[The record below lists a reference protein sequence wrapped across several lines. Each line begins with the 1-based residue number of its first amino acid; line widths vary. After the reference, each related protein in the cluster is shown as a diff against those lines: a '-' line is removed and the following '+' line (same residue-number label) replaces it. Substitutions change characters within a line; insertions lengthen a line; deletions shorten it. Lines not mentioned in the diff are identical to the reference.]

1 MPKAPEIEPDWELVR
16 KRNFVERMKHE
27 KGGLAVIQELPAMIA
42 AGYEAVPEEDMV
54 RLQWYGLYHDK
65 PKLGHFMMR
74 VKVPGGRLTPH
85 GLRTIG
91 EIAQRHG
98 RGHGE
103 LTTRQNVQLHWLE
116 MARLPEVLST
126 LDAAGLTTVGACGDN
141 VRNIT
146 GCPVAGLDRDEL
158 FDCRDLVR
166 EAAGFFIQ
174 HREYSDLPRKHK
186 ITISACAHQCNAP
199 EMHCIALIG
208 TLREG
213 QAGFA
218 VKVGGGLSTWPR
230 LADDLGVF
238 VPAGEAV
245 GVLRAILD
253 VWREDRRYRLSRAR
267 ARLKFMVDDVGPRRF
282 RERIEER
289 LGRRLADGAVP
300 APPSEELDHAG
311 VHPQRQ
317 AGLAYAGFP
326 VYLGLMNGEQ
336 MLRIADLAEEVAG
349 WGGGA
354 AGARTAGAGGE
365 AGAGGAALAAGE
377 AGAGGAAAAA
387 GAGRAGG
394 EGVEIRLTRRQNF
407 ILANL
412 PAERVPEVV
421 ERVAAIGFPLAAGN
435 LRRLAI
441 ACTGNPF
448 CNFTVA
454 ETKGRLRQIVEH
466 LESAFGEQAA
476 ELGELR
482 LNLDGCPHACAH
494 HWIGDIG
501 LQGTTLRERG
511 EAGER
516 LQGYDLFLR
525 GGLGRSAAIGRPVL
539 RRVPGDVV
547 HVAIERL
554 CRAWLDGREPGESIQ
569 QFFTRNSDEQLIDI
583 AGVPAEVLTR

>member
-16 KRNFVERMKHE
+16 KRNFVERLKHE
-27 KGGLAVIQELPAMIA
+27 KGGLAVLDDLPAMIA

-74 VKVPGGRLTPH
+74 VKVPGGRLTPR

-91 EIAQRHG
+91 EIAQRFG

-103 LTTRQNVQLHWLE
+103 LTTRQNIQLHWLE
-116 MARLPEVLST
+116 MGRLPEVLAT
-126 LDAAGLTTVGACGDN
+126 LAAAGLTTTGACGDN

-158 FDCRDLVR
+158 FDCRELLA
-166 EAAGFFIQ
+166 EAADFFIR

-186 ITISACAHQCNAP
+186 ITISACVHQCNAP
-199 EMHCIALIG
+199 EMHCIALLG
-208 TLREG
+208 TFRCG
-213 QAGFA
+213 QPGFA

-238 VPAGEAV
+238 VPAPEAID
-245 GVLRAILD
+245 VLRAILD

-267 ARLKFMVDDVGPRRF
+267 ARLKFMIDDLGPRRF
-282 RERIEER
+282 RERVEAR
-289 LGRRLADGAVP
+289 LGRPLLDGSAP
-300 APPSEELDHAG
+300 AAPAAEADHAG
-311 VHPQRQ
+311 VHAQRQ
-317 AGLAYAGFP
+317 DGLAYAGFP

-336 MLRIADLAEEVAG
+336 MLKLADLAAEVSDRE
-349 WGGGA
+349 GG
-354 AGARTAGAGGE
+354 REGGH
-365 AGAGGAALAAGE
+365 
-377 AGAGGAAAAA
+377 
-387 GAGRAGG
+387 GRQD
-394 EGVEIRLTRRQNF
+394 EVEIRLTRRQNF

-412 PAERVPEVV
+412 PAERVQEVV
-421 ERVAAIGFPLAAGN
+421 RRVAAIGFPLAAGN

-454 ETKGRLRQIVEH
+454 ETKGRLRQIVDH
-466 LESAFGEQAA
+466 LETAFGDQAA
-476 ELGELR
+476 ALGELR

-511 EAGER
+511 AAGER

-525 GGLGRSAAIGRPVL
+525 GGLARGAAIGRPVL

-547 HVAIERL
+547 HLAIERL
-554 CRAWLDGREPGESIQ
+554 CRAWLDGRQPEEPIQ
-569 QFFTRNSDEQLIDI
+569 QFFIRHSDEQLIDI
-583 AGVPAEVLTR
+583 AGVPAEVLAR

>member
-1 MPKAPEIEPDWELVR
+1 MPEKSPAVEITWDLVR
-16 KRNFVERMKHE
+16 RRNVVERLKHE
-27 KGGLAVIQELPAMIA
+27 KGGLDVIRDLPAMIE
-42 AGYEAVPEEDMV
+42 AGYEAVAEEDFV
-54 RLQWYGLYHDK
+54 RMQWYGLYHDK

-74 VKVPGGRLTPH
+74 VKTPGGILTPAE
-85 GLRTIG
+85 LRTIG
-91 EIAQRHG
+91 DISQRFG

-103 LTTRQNVQLHWLE
+103 LTTRQNIQLHWLE
-116 MARLPEVLST
+116 MARLPEVLAT
-126 LDAAGLTTVGACGDN
+126 LGAAGLTTTGACGDN

-158 FDCRDLVR
+158 FDCRELLR
-166 EAAGFFIQ
+166 EAADFFIR

-199 EMHCIALIG
+199 EIHCIALLG
-208 TLREG
+208 TRRDGLP
-213 QAGFA
+213 GFA

-238 VPAGEAV
+238 VPAAEAID
-245 GVLRAILD
+245 VLRAILD

-267 ARLKFMVDDVGPRRF
+267 ARLKFMVDDLGPRRF
-282 RERIEER
+282 RERVEAR
-289 LGRRLADGAVP
+289 LGRPLLDGTAPAAPADEV
-300 APPSEELDHAG
+300 DHEG

-317 AGLAYAGFP
+317 TGLAYAGFP

-336 MLRIADLAEEVAG
+336 MLRLADLAAEIS
-349 WGGGA
+349 
-354 AGARTAGAGGE
+354 
-365 AGAGGAALAAGE
+365 
-377 AGAGGAAAAA
+377 
-387 GAGRAGG
+387 GG
-394 EGVEIRLTRRQNF
+394 EGGRGGQEEVEIRLTRRQNF

-421 ERVAAIGFPLAAGN
+421 RRVAAIGFPLAAGN

-454 ETKGRLRQIVEH
+454 ETKGRQRQIVDH
-466 LESAFGEQAA
+466 LESAFGDQAA
-476 ELGELR
+476 ALGELR

-511 EAGER
+511 AAGER

-525 GGLGRSAAIGRPVL
+525 GGLARGAAIGRPVL

-547 HVAIERL
+547 HLAIERL
-554 CRAWLDGREPGESIQ
+554 CRACIDGRQPGERIQ
-569 QFFTRNSDEQLIDI
+569 QFFTRHSDEQLIDI
-583 AGVPAEVLTR
+583 AGVPAEVLHR